1 VTYPPH
7 CPACNRRMKPLW
19 TSWFCPAECDL
30 PLHKRT
36 KPRYSLTPT
45 LDDIDLRW
53 DVDELK
59 TQPL

>member
-1 VTYPPH
+1 
-7 CPACNRRMKPLW
+7 MKPLW

-30 PLHKRT
+30 PLHKRS
-36 KPRYSLTPT
+36 KPARRYTLTPT